1 MARFKIFLGEYEQHE
16 VIAVSEEHAI
26 IHWLDREGYDTAEQ
40 ALAEYFDPGEPG
52 AEMRAERVSG

>member
-40 ALAEYFDPGEPG
+40 ALAEYFEPG
-52 AEMRAERVSG
+52 DAAEMRAERVSG